1 MTDEQSLIFS
11 QVLDT
16 NWQVKELTEANKWLE
31 AFDKVKEL
39 NALKQKLK
47 ESMGSAA
54 YDKYMDTG
62 RRMFASS
69 QD

>member
-16 NWQVKELTEANKWLE
+16 NWQVKELTEAYKWTDARE
-31 AFDKVKEL
+31 KIKEL

-47 ESMGSAA
+47 ESMGSAE
-54 YDKYMDTG
+54 YDNFITMGQK
-62 RRMFASS
+62 MFASS